1 MMKLGLHSAILPEYT
16 FEQVIDL
23 ASDMGYKSVELACWP
38 LGKAER
44 RYAGVT
50 HMDASSINEEKARY
64 ILDYCSA
71 KDIEIAALGYYPN
84 PLDPNAENRSVYIEH
99 LKSLIKAAKMLGVN
113 KVSTFIGKDK
123 NKTVEENIELF
134 KEIWPPIIEFAAAHK
149 VWVGIENCPMYF
161 TMDEWPG
168 GLNLASAPY
177 IWQELF
183 NIIDSD
189 YFGLSYDPSH
199 LYLQRMDYIQPL
211 YTFKDKIKH
220 IHIKDLRVYPD
231 KINEYGI
238 FTYPLHYMSP
248 KIPGH
253 GGIDWGAF
261 ASALRDIHF
270 DGAACVEIEDKSF
283 EDCEDNVFKAIRLGF
298 KHMSQFIE

>member
-1 MMKLGLHSAILPEYT
+1 MKLGLHSAILSDYT

-23 ASDMGYKSVELACWP
+23 ASELGYKSVELSCWP
-38 LGKAER
+38 FGKAER

-50 HMDASSINEEKARY
+50 HIDTAALDEEKVRY
-64 ILDYCSA
+64 IQDYCSR
-71 KDIEIAALGYYPN
+71 KNVEIAALGYYPN
-84 PLDPNAENRSVYIEH
+84 PLDPNEENRTTYIEH
-99 LKSLIKAAKMLGVN
+99 LKALIEASKMLGVH
-113 KVSTFIGKDK
+113 KISTFIGKDK
-123 NKTVEENIELF
+123 QKTVEENIELF
-134 KEIWPPIIEFAAAHK
+134 KEIWVPIIQFAAERQ

-161 TMDEWPG
+161 TKDEWPG

-177 IWQELF
+177 IWKQIF
-183 NIIDSD
+183 NIIDSE

-199 LYLQRMDYIQPL
+199 LYLQRMDYIKPI
-211 YTFKDKIKH
+211 YDFKDKIKH
-220 IHIKDLRVYPD
+220 IHIKDLRLYPD

-238 FTYPLHYMSP
+238 FTYPLNYMAP

-261 ASALRDIHF
+261 SSALQDIGF
-270 DGAACVEIEDKSF
+270 GGTACIEIEDKSF
-283 EDCEDNVFKAIRLGF
+283 EGTQENILKAVRLSF

>member
-1 MMKLGLHSAILPEYT
+1 MKLGLHSAILPDYT

-23 ASDMGYKSVELACWP
+23 ASEFGYKSVELACWP
-38 LGKAER
+38 LGRAER

-50 HMDASSINEEKARY
+50 HIDTSTLDETKVGY
-64 ILDYCSA
+64 IHDYCST
-71 KDIEIAALGYYPN
+71 KNVEIAALGYYPN
-84 PLDPNAENRSVYIEH
+84 PLDPNEENRTTYIEH
-99 LKSLIKAAKMLGVN
+99 LKALIKASKMLGVN

-123 NKTVEENIELF
+123 HKTVEENMELF
-134 KEIWPPIIEFAAAHK
+134 KEIWIPIIQFAAAEQ
-149 VWVGIENCPMYF
+149 VWIGIENCPMYF
-161 TMDEWPG
+161 TKDEWPG

-177 IWQELF
+177 IWRQMF
-183 NIIDSD
+183 SIIDSE

-199 LYLQRMDYIQPL
+199 LHLQRMDYIQPI
-211 YTFKDKIKH
+211 YEFKDKIQH

-238 FTYPLHYMSP
+238 FTYPLNYMAP

-253 GGIDWGAF
+253 GGIDWGSF
-261 ASALRDIHF
+261 SSALQDIGF
-270 DGAACVEIEDKSF
+270 DGSACVEIEDKSF
-283 EDCEDNVFKAIRLGF
+283 EGSHANILKAVKLSF